1 MAIDTKHAAKMS
13 LAEQTAAKKALDA
26 LTVSADGYV
35 AAQKRVLE
43 ANLAVAESTGK
54 ASQAKAEAIHKE
66 KALLESFNEAQSAAR
81 QEKEKA
87 TEASEREAKQRI
99 AATKALDLEKAA
111 LARLTEGSIE
121 YTKQLIV
128 VEGKQADVNKL
139 SSQTIEQQLEERDA
153 RAANT
158 ETLKEQTEEL
168 DKTKKAQGDF
178 QSALGRTIK
187 TYTGV
192 TTGSETLIGS
202 FFKMRKEA
210 GKGGEAQKD
219 FRKSM
224 EKMFDSMNVGQSI
237 ISKVLQSTKTMA
249 LANDTAVA
257 SFNKSTGAAGHY
269 DAELIALEQQNRH
282 LGISTAETAEAQTA
296 LLEGLSGFGVMAQS
310 SRQELASLGSQ
321 FAAMGVSS
329 SDYVG
334 SLQTMTRGLGMSEE
348 AAMGMTKE
356 AMSLAQTLGKSVS
369 SVMKDLNQVLP
380 KLTSYGED
388 AIDMFAD
395 LERQAQRTG
404 IEVGELVDI
413 AGNYRTFDSAATAAG
428 NLNAVLGTQVFS
440 SMGMLEAN
448 LEGPEQLIEYMTENL
463 HNSVGDWESLSTY
476 QKDAIANASGMSME
490 QLSQIMNAEAINEE
504 EAARNASIEETLKAT
519 RDLGAELKILMA
531 EFAVAAAPVIEV
543 LKAVIGWMIN
553 WIELCKTVGS
563 AFGSIGE
570 NIGAVVGIIGIA
582 LVAAFMKAIAKGA
595 IMTMTIGAQTTAI
608 GVQTAAVY
616 SLAAAWR
623 AAAMARGAAQGG
635 GGFGQTGGQIGPAR
649 PGMQGGMGGGGGR
662 YGNVMSARRAPR
674 SDFGKMGGMGKL
686 GMVGMG
692 VGGAMGLH
700 SMMTSDTD
708 RSLGK
713 TAGGAMSGAM
723 TGAMIGSIIPGV
735 GTAIGA
741 GVGGLLGGA
750 MSLFHEGGGV
760 GGTGDTPAMVQGGE
774 AIVPI
779 QRTPAAENLASMV
792 AEKSSGSGDNKAVV
806 AAVNAVAA
814 KLDSVIAALKTT
826 GDTVMEVDGR
836 AFGRL
841 VNGQTGASS
850 DGYRKQDIKVA

>member
-1 MAIDTKHAAKMS
+1 VAKDTKHAAKMS
-13 LAEQTAAKKALDA
+13 LAEQAAAKKALDA

-66 KALLESFNEAQSAAR
+66 KALLESFNEAQSEATRA
-81 QEKEKA
+81 KEKA
-87 TEASEREAKQRI
+87 TEASEREQKQRE
-99 AATKALDLEKAA
+99 AATKALELETAA
-111 LARLTEGSIE
+111 LNRLTKGSIE

-128 VEGKQADVNKL
+128 VETAQADVNKTTE
-139 SSQTIEQQLEERDA
+139 QTIEQQLEERDA

-158 ETLKEQTEEL
+158 KTLKEQTEEL

-282 LGISTAETAEAQTA
+282 LGISTADSAESQAA

-310 SRQELASLGSQ
+310 SRMELASLGSQ

-334 SLQTMTRGLGMSEE
+334 SLETMTRGLGMSEE
-348 AAMGMTKE
+348 AAMDMTKQ

-380 KLTSYGED
+380 KLATYGRDVE
-388 AIDMFAD
+388 DMFAD

-404 IEVGELVDI
+404 IEVGSLVDI
-413 AGNYRTFDSAATAAG
+413 AGRYRTFDDAATAAG
-428 NLNAVLGTQVFS
+428 NLNAVLDTQVFS

-463 HNSVGDWESLSTY
+463 HNSVGDWETLSTY
-476 QKDAIANASGMSME
+476 QKDAVANAAGMSAQE
-490 QLSQIMNAEAINEE
+490 LNQLMNAEALTDEQVE
-504 EAARNASIEETLKAT
+504 RNKSIDETLSKT
-519 RDLGAELKILMA
+519 RDLAAELKILMA
-531 EFAVAAAPVIEV
+531 EFAIAAEPVIEV
-543 LKAVIGWMIN
+543 LKTVIGWMIN
-553 WIELCKTVGS
+553 WIELGKSVGS
-563 AFGSIGE
+563 VFGGVGE
-570 NIGAVVGIIGIA
+570 QIGAIVALIGIA
-582 LVAAFMKAIAKGA
+582 LVAAFVKAIAKGA
-595 IMTMTIGAQTTAI
+595 IMTMTIGSQTTAI
-608 GVQTAAVY
+608 GIQTTAVY
-616 SLAAAWR
+616 NLAAAWR
-623 AAAMARGAAQGG
+623 AAAMARSAAQGG

-649 PGMQGGMGGGGGR
+649 S
-662 YGNVMSARRAPR
+662 GNVMSARRSLNPPAAKTGMFAR
-674 SDFGKMGGMGKL
+674 GTKMGMGLGFGASILGAQIKDGEGGGRDKLGGALQGAAMGGM
-686 GMVGMG
+686 VF
-692 VGGAMGLH
+692 GAP
-700 SMMTSDTD
+700 
-708 RSLGK
+708 
-713 TAGGAMSGAM
+713 GA
-723 TGAMIGSIIPGV
+723 V
-735 GTAIGA
+735 
-741 GVGGLLGGA
+741 VGGLLGG
-750 MSLFHEGGGV
+750 LGVFHEGGGV
-760 GGTGDTPAMVQGGE
+760 GGAGDVPAMVQGGE

-779 QRTPAAENLASMV
+779 ERTPAAEVFSTMV
-792 AEKSSGSGDNKAVV
+792 AEKSAANSGDNTEVV
-806 AAVNAVAA
+806 AAVNAITA
-814 KLDSVIAALKTT
+814 KLDSVISALKTT
-826 GDTVMEVDGR
+826 GGDTVMEVDGR

>member
-1 MAIDTKHAAKMS
+1 MAKDTKHAAKMS
-13 LAEQTAAKKALDA
+13 LAEQAAAKKALEA
-26 LTVSADGYV
+26 LTESADGYV

-66 KALLESFNEAQSAAR
+66 KALLESFNEVQLAAR

-87 TEASEREAKQRI
+87 TEASEREQKQRE
-99 AATKALDLEKAA
+99 AATKTLELETAALD
-111 LARLTEGSIE
+111 RLTKGSIE

-128 VEGKQADVNKL
+128 VETAQADVNKTTE
-139 SSQTIEQQLEERDA
+139 QTIEQQLEERDA

-158 ETLKEQTEEL
+158 KTLKEQTEEL

-192 TTGSETLIGS
+192 TSGSETLIGS

-210 GKGGEAQKD
+210 GKGGEAQED

-224 EKMFDSMNVGQSI
+224 EQMFNSMNVGQSI
-237 ISKVLQSTKTMA
+237 VSKVLQSTKAMA

-269 DAELIALEQQNRH
+269 DAELLALEQQNRH
-282 LGISTAETAEAQTA
+282 LGISTAETAETQTA

-310 SRQELASLGSQ
+310 SRMELTSLGSQ

-334 SLQTMTRGLGMSEE
+334 SLETMTRGLGMSEE

-404 IEVGELVDI
+404 IEIGELVDI

-463 HNSVGDWESLSTY
+463 HNSIGDWEALSTY

-504 EAARNASIEETLKAT
+504 EAARTASIEETLKKT
-519 RDLGAELKILMA
+519 RDLGKELKILMA

-543 LKAVIGWMIN
+543 LKTVIGWMIS

-563 AFGSIGE
+563 AFGGIGE
-570 NIGAVVGIIGIA
+570 NVGAIIALIGIA
-582 LVAAFMKAIAKGA
+582 LVAAFVKAIAKGA
-595 IMTMTIGAQTTAI
+595 IMTLTIGSQTTAI
-608 GVQTAAVY
+608 GIQTTAVY
-616 SLAAAWR
+616 NLAAAWR
-623 AAAMARGAAQGG
+623 SVAMARGSAQG
-635 GGFGQTGGQIGPAR
+635 
-649 PGMQGGMGGGGGR
+649 MGGMGGGMGGGGR
-662 YGNVMSARRAPR
+662 YGNVMSARRAATPPAAR
-674 SDFGKMGGMGKL
+674 TGMFARGTKMGMGLGFGASILGAQIKDGEGGANDKIGGALQGAAMGGMIF
-686 GMVGMG
+686 G
-692 VGGAMGLH
+692 VPGA
-700 SMMTSDTD
+700 
-708 RSLGK
+708 
-713 TAGGAMSGAM
+713 
-723 TGAMIGSIIPGV
+723 V
-735 GTAIGA
+735 
-741 GVGGLLGGA
+741 VGGLLGG
-750 MSLFHEGGGV
+750 LGVFHEGGGV
-760 GGTGDTPAMVQGGE
+760 AGTGDTPAMVQGGE

-792 AEKSSGSGDNKAVV
+792 AEKSSADSGDNKAVV
-806 AAVNAVAA
+806 AAVNVVAA
-814 KLDSVIAALKTT
+814 KLDSVIAALKAT
-826 GDTVMEVDGR
+826 GDIVLKVDNR
-836 AFGRL
+836 AFARL
-841 VNGQTGASS
+841 VNEQTGASS